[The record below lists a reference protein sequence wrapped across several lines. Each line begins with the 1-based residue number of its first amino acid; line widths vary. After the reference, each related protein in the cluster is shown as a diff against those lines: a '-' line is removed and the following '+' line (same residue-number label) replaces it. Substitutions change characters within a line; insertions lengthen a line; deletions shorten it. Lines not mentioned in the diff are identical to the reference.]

1 MAFTEVAKISDI
13 PVAEMK
19 RIETNGLEIL
29 LGNVNGEVFA
39 IDDRCGHMNTSLS
52 KGALNG
58 SIVECPLHHAQF
70 DLRTG
75 KLV

>member
-29 LGNVNGEVFA
+29 LANVNGEVFA
-39 IDDRCGHMNTSLS
+39 IDDRCGHMNTSL
-52 KGALNG
+52 
-58 SIVECPLHHAQF
+58 
-70 DLRTG
+70 
-75 KLV
+75 